1 MPAAA
6 HTFDV
11 EGVRV
16 WDQSWGNRAITAT
29 IPWSRV
35 QSLEPAIAK
44 VRWHFI
50 RGIDLRLIS
59 LPGRSDVGFVL
70 PPVRFQRHCRPLA
83 DEGYR
88 ALFAQL
94 EGHVQREHGSRDL
107 HRHAG

>member
-6 HTFDV
+6 HKYDV

-35 QSLEPAIAK
+35 QSLEPAFAR
-44 VRWHFI
+44 VRWRFI
-50 RGIDLRLIS
+50 RGIDFRLSS
-59 LPGRSDVGFVL
+59 LPGRPDASFVL
-70 PPVRFQRHCRPLA
+70 PPVRFQWHCRPLA

-94 EGHVQREHGSRDL
+94 EGPVQRRSRNL